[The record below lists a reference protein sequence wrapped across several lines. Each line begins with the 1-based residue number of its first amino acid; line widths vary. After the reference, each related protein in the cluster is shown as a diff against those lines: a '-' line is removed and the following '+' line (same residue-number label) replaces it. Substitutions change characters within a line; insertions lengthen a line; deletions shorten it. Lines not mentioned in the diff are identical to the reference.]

1 MRQDYVILETMSK
14 ILIVEDDTSLLR
26 AYMEKLTR
34 EGFEVQAAEDG
45 ESGLDLAL
53 KEHPDLILLD
63 IILPKMSGMDVM
75 KMLRA
80 DEWGNKVPVIV
91 LTNLEADSERVREI
105 TRGEPAYY
113 LVKLNYTIADVVAKI
128 KEVLAK
134 PRR

>member
-1 MRQDYVILETMSK
+1 MSK